1 MLKDMVQTQNQFKM
15 NIQDNLTQKKANIDN

>member
-1 MLKDMVQTQNQFKM
+1 MLRDMVQTQNQFKM